1 MDNNSQ
7 REKLTTSG
15 ALMPGFFEGLQVL
28 VLKITEDSFR
38 YLNDKNSWF
47 KSNDKVEQRQIIVHL

>member
-1 MDNNSQ
+1 
-7 REKLTTSG
+7 
-15 ALMPGFFEGLQVL
+15 MPGFFEGLQVL